1 MPKYRGIGVGL
12 LGAGVVG
19 SRVAEFLLAEP
30 SGEDLNFHHHPLTLR
45 SILIRNPQKDREFQ
59 IPPELVTTDP
69 AALLENPDIDLIIEV
84 MGGEYP
90 AADYLNRAITNSKHV
105 VTANK
110 EVMAKHGPELLAQ
123 AAKFNVQLRFEASV
137 GGGIPIIGP
146 LSNNLVADDLYSI
159 RAIINGTTNFILSSM
174 VRGRLS
180 FETALEEA
188 QRLGYAERD
197 PSNDIDGTDAAYKL
211 AILAS
216 LAFQTRIHT
225 SDIYVEGIRNLHTKD
240 FQYASELGYA
250 IKLLAVGKKGAN
262 DVQVRVH
269 PTLIPKE
276 DLLAKV
282 EGAYN
287 AIQIEGRLIG
297 SVMFSGLGAGGLP
310 TASAVLSDA
319 LGIARHLVSQERAPL
334 TDGMLPSGDPVGK
347 TLHVQPLD
355 ELKTQYYIRL
365 SVHDRSG
372 VLAQIASIMGDHGIS
387 IASVIQKDANLS
399 LGTAE
404 IVITTHPS
412 RAVAMQKALANFRIL
427 PVVDAVES
435 LIRLETASL

>member
-1 MPKYRGIGVGL
+1 MSKYRGIGVGL

-19 SRVAEFLLAEP
+19 SRVAEFLLANP
-30 SGEDLNFHHHPLTLR
+30 SRRDCGFDDAPLVLH
-45 SILIRNPQKDREFQ
+45 SVLVRNSEKDRTLQ
-59 IPPELVTTDP
+59 IPPKLLTTDP
-69 AALLENPDIDLIIEV
+69 AAVLDNPDIDLIIEV
-84 MGGEYP
+84 IGGENP
-90 AADYLNRAITNSKHV
+90 ATQYINRAITNSKHV

-110 EVMAKHGPELLAQ
+110 EVMAKHGPELLEQ

-146 LSNNLVADDLYSI
+146 LSNHFIADDLYSI

-174 VRGRLS
+174 VREHLS
-180 FETALEEA
+180 FEAALAEA
-188 QRLGYAERD
+188 QRLGYAEGD

-216 LAFQTRIHT
+216 LAFRTRIFT
-225 SDIYVEGIRNLHTKD
+225 SDIYIEGIRNLHTKD

-269 PTLIPKE
+269 PALIPIE

-282 EGAYN
+282 DGANN
-287 AIQIEGRLIG
+287 AIQIEGNLIG

-310 TASAVLSDA
+310 TASAVLSDTLA
-319 LGIARHLVSQERAPL
+319 IVRQQV
-334 TDGMLPSGDPVGK
+334 SGDAQAATARGDPSSNLIDK
-347 TLHVQPLD
+347 QLRVQSLD
-355 ELKTQYYIRL
+355 ELETQYYIRL

-372 VLAQIASIMGDHGIS
+372 VLAQIASVMGDHGIS
-387 IASVIQKDANLS
+387 IASVIQKDADLS

-412 RAVAMQKALANFRIL
+412 QEVAMQKALAQFRML
-427 PVVDAVES
+427 PVIDAVKS